1 MKKIWVGK
9 LIGAMWGL
17 VSGGPAG
24 MLIGAVAGH
33 FVDRAL
39 QKSQQEKQ
47 RIHVEGD
54 TERGHIQA
62 FFFRATF
69 MFMGRLAKADGRV
82 SEQEIQAAT
91 RVMDQMAMSAAQRQQ
106 AIRYFTEGKDP
117 HSDIDS
123 DLVLLKKRPDLAQI
137 FLEIQLSVAYAD
149 GKLSL
154 EERQL
159 FNRLCK
165 LLGINAFQFE
175 WINSRVQAVVLGQQ
189 FQQRQQQEQARAE
202 SHHYRQQHSHQQS
215 QRQQQGASGQSS
227 YGYLDPQLRNA
238 YAVLGVKENV
248 TNDELKK
255 AYRKLMSQHH
265 PDKLV
270 AKGLPEEMMKLAKEK
285 TQQIQTAYDL
295 VSKARRAS

>member
-1 MKKIWVGK
+1 MWVGK

-17 VSGGPAG
+17 VSGGPVG
-24 MLIGAVAGH
+24 MLIGALAGH
-33 FVDRAL
+33 FVDRAII
-39 QKSQQEKQ
+39 KSQQQKQ
-47 RIHVEGD
+47 RIHIDGD
-54 TERGHIQA
+54 VERGHIQQ

-91 RVMDQMAMSAAQRQQ
+91 KVMDQMAMSAAQRQQ

-137 FLEIQLSVAYAD
+137 FLEIQLGVAYAD

-154 EERQL
+154 EERKL
-159 FNRLCK
+159 FDRLCK

-175 WINSRVQAVVLGQQ
+175 WINSRVQAVVFSQQ
-189 FQQRQQQEQARAE
+189 FQQRQQHQQQEQAKAE
-202 SHHYRQQHSHQQS
+202 SHHYRQQQS
-215 QRQQQGASGQSS
+215 QRQQQSAHGQSS

-248 TNDELKK
+248 GNDELKK

-285 TQQIQTAYDL
+285 TQQIQTAYDI